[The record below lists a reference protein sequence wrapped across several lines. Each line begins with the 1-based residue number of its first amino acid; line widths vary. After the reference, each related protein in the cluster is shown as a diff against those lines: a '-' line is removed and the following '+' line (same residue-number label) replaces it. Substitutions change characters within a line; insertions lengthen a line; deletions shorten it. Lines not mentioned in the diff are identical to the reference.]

1 MTIQDI
7 FGTWGTCEGC
17 MKFEVQIIDTDR
29 DLCGPC
35 SEWLAEQ
42 GEEEPSE
49 DFLSDAE
56 ADADTLR
63 SAGFGTDE
71 DYGDYGTDPFAA
83 FEGEDFEYWG

>member
-1 MTIQDI
+1 MTIEDV
-7 FGTWGTCEGC
+7 FGTWCTCEGC

-35 SEWLAEQ
+35 AEWLAEQ
-42 GEEEPSE
+42 DEEPPE

-56 ADADTLR
+56 ADADALR
-63 SAGFGTDE
+63 SCGFGTDE
-71 DYGDYGTDPFAA
+71 DYGDYGTDPFSA

>member
-1 MTIQDI
+1 
-7 FGTWGTCEGC
+7 

-35 SEWLAEQ
+35 AEWLAEQ
-42 GEEEPSE
+42 DEEPPE

-56 ADADTLR
+56 ADADALR
-63 SAGFGTDE
+63 SCGFGTDE
-71 DYGDYGTDPFAA
+71 DYGDYGTDPFSA